1 MLKKCE
7 KAFTISRGGVLVP
20 NHLGNSSVLVSVH
33 IVVFVKVGP
42 PDFEVEGGLAQQG
55 TVVFGYLDKLIQQ
68 DPVGV
73 VGGATGARTSTT
85 TRRVTSKVPIR
96 NHDCRRRHWRR
107 RRSKHHPAKNQ
118 RHGGWGTR
126 GGVKRTGTTS
136 AVQVIVQGRRQRHFR
151 VREKYGA
158 PGSGGNDPIE
168 KFFRRI

>member
-1 MLKKCE
+1 MLEKCE
-7 KAFTISRGGVLVP
+7 KAFTNSRGGVLVP

-33 IVVFVKVGP
+33 IVVIVKVGP

-96 NHDCRRRHWRR
+96 HHHCRRRRWRR

-118 RHGGWGTR
+118 RHG
-126 GGVKRTGTTS
+126 
-136 AVQVIVQGRRQRHFR
+136 
-151 VREKYGA
+151 
-158 PGSGGNDPIE
+158 D
-168 KFFRRI
+168 